1 MSPCRRAVAAIL
13 FAGTM
18 LVVGP
23 SRAADSDEHFPRF
36 ASFKSGE
43 TYMREGPSKETR
55 VKWIY
60 HRKGL
65 PVEVLAK
72 YDVWRRVRDSDGEIG
87 WVHVAML
94 SGDRMALVVG
104 PDNAVARQEER
115 YGTPVAAEVQPGAIG
130 ELKSCGRLAC
140 KIAFGDVEGW
150 IDRSRLYGVY
160 VNETF

>member
-1 MSPCRRAVAAIL
+1 MSPTHRAVAAIL
-13 FAGTM
+13 IAGAMFAAP
-18 LVVGP
+18 V
-23 SRAADSDEHFPRF
+23 RAADGDEHFPRF

-94 SGDRMALVVG
+94 STDRMALVIG

-115 YGTPVAAEVQPGAIG
+115 YGAPVAAEVQPGAIG

-140 KIAFGDVEGW
+140 RIVFGDIEGW

-160 VNETF
+160 VDEVF

>member
-1 MSPCRRAVAAIL
+1 MSPYRRIASAIL
-13 FAGTM
+13 VSGIVLAATA
-18 LVVGP
+18 

-43 TYMREGPSKETR
+43 TYMREGPSRETR

-72 YDVWRRVRDSDGEIG
+72 YDVWRRVRDADGEIG

-94 SGDRMALVVG
+94 STDRMAVIVG

-140 KIAFGDVEGW
+140 KISFGDVEGW

-160 VNETF
+160 VDEVF